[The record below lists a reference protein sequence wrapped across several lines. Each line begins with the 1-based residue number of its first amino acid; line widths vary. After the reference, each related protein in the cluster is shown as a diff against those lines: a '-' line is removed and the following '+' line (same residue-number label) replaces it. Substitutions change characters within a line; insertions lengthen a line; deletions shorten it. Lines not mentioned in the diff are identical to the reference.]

1 MTAAQRR
8 ITLAV
13 CLIVGM
19 SLLMSAGLTF
29 LVSPMAEALGLA
41 DNVVE
46 DVLAMPSVA
55 ALIMV
60 FSAGQLGDRL
70 GARRTLVIASAA
82 FSVGAVFIV
91 FASNEYPVEI
101 GLAICAAAAV
111 TMQIVGVSLLQQST
125 GEGPAQVSAFT
136 SFGVVFPLAF
146 LVFPVATA
154 RLLQVSDWRLVP
166 LIWIAAGILMLV
178 ISLVLLESNQPSR
191 AGGEWGTPLLA
202 GIAFASGTRA
212 ISEIDDV
219 ILDPALLGI
228 SVGVCAIAA
237 TACFIAWRRARQP
250 SFTLSPIRGAQLPLF
265 LLAIALVSLSGLLTY
280 VSIAVEYLYDMTP
293 YEASLA
299 IIPAQIGAILGAKFL
314 AKRTIRRWGGL
325 RAARILMLALAGAML
340 PMLLLQVDSPLWFLS
355 GAATLFSFIW
365 MAVLTVLNAEVM
377 RRSPSGS
384 TGAVSSFRTAA
395 SSIGAAIGV
404 GVLGTIV
411 ISSMPVEAGAA
422 AVDLDQLARI
432 TNSLRLDSLL
442 ASAIALAGWGVL
454 TIAER
459 RSRPLPLGGR
469 SATIKTRPTKGHP

>member
-29 LVSPMAEALGLA
+29 LVSPMAEALGLV

-70 GARRTLVIASAA
+70 GARRTLGIASGA
-82 FSVGAVFIV
+82 FSVGAVFIM

-111 TMQIVGVSLLQQST
+111 TIQIVGVSLLQQST

-154 RLLQVSDWRLVP
+154 RLLQVSNWRLVP
-166 LIWIAAGILMLV
+166 LIWIAAGVVMLV
-178 ISLVLLESNQPSR
+178 ISLVLVEPGRPAR

-202 GIAFASGTRA
+202 GIALASGTRA
-212 ISEIDDV
+212 ISEMDDLAV
-219 ILDPALLGI
+219 DPPLLGV
-228 SVGVCAIAA
+228 SLGVCVIAS
-237 TACFIAWRRARQP
+237 TACLIMWRRVRQP
-250 SFTLSPIRGAQLPLF
+250 RFTLRPIKGAQLPLL
-265 LLAIALVSLSGLLTY
+265 LLAVALVSLSGLLTY

-293 YEASLA
+293 YQASLA
-299 IIPAQIGAILGAKFL
+299 IIPAQVGAILGAKLL
-314 AKRTIRRWGGL
+314 AQRAIHWWGGL
-325 RAARILMLALAGAML
+325 RAARLLMIALAVSMV
-340 PMLLLQVDSPLWFLS
+340 PMVFLQVGSPIWFLS
-355 GAATLFSFIW
+355 GAATLFSFVW

-377 RRSPSGS
+377 RRSPRES

-422 AVDLDQLARI
+422 AVDLDQLVGI

-459 RSRPLPLGGR
+459 RSRPLHAGGR
-469 SATIKTRPTKGHP
+469 SATIRS